1 MIHKTAIVGTNVK
14 LGKNVEIGPYC
25 IIGDGAVI
33 GAGAVVAK
41 SVEPYSIVVGNP
53 AREIRKRFDDQTIE
67 KLLKLKWWDMDIGK
81 INEHIKDIGLD
92 IIGSK
97 LI

>member
-33 GAGAVVAK
+33 GDNVHFRSHVVTEGRVTIGEGTKIYPFAYTCATFVTWSATRFLQK
-41 SVEPYSIVVGNP
+41 P
-53 AREIRKRFDDQTIE
+53 A
-67 KLLKLKWWDMDIGK
+67 
-81 INEHIKDIGLD
+81 
-92 IIGSK
+92 
-97 LI
+97 

>member
-33 GAGAVVAK
+33 GDNVHFSK
-41 SVEPYSIVVGNP
+41 SSQIELGRRYFYVFNNNN
-53 AREIRKRFDDQTIE
+53 IRFT
-67 KLLKLKWWDMDIGK
+67 
-81 INEHIKDIGLD
+81 
-92 IIGSK
+92 
-97 LI
+97 